1 MLYIIGVSTPI
12 PQRGNLK
19 CLKYIVG
26 VTVRSLNTFQ
36 QAVLL
41 LLLFVFFLHGC
52 YFEIPV
58 KKKSMGMDGHTHNVW
73 AGIFTETPV

>member
-1 MLYIIGVSTPI
+1 M
-12 PQRGNLK
+12 PQICCGCK
-19 CLKYIVG
+19 VIEHFSASSVVAFIVC
-26 VTVRSLNTFQ
+26 V
-36 QAVLL
+36 
-41 LLLFVFFLHGC
+41 FLHGC